1 MYLQRCII
9 FHFPSITN
17 TDVIWIDQ
25 HHEVSTTESKTN
37 SMMLLLDLI
46 VFLRQHIRSTSHHH
60 PFLKRIFLCLKFNFW
75 NTFKYTNANPP
86 CLFSKSIHYTHLH
99 ISYTDLFQSLT
110 EIGKE
115 SCHHRRCYNTTS
127 RNELDTHLPDESLIF
142 GFFKILGNRNK
153 LTWCFK
159 VKNTSTLNFIK
170 WICMKQKV

>member
-1 MYLQRCII
+1 MYLQRCVI

-17 TDVIWIDQ
+17 NDVIWIDQ

-60 PFLKRIFLCLKFNFW
+60 PFPKLIFLCLKFNFW

-99 ISYTDLFQSLT
+99 ISYTDLFQSLA
-110 EIGKE
+110 EIGKA
-115 SCHHRRCYNTTS
+115 SWYHRRSCIKTS
-127 RNELDTHLPDESLIF
+127 RKWLPDTSLIF
-142 GFFKILGNRNK
+142 GFFKILGNRNN

-159 VKNTSTLNFIK
+159 SKKHFGIK
-170 WICMKQKV
+170 L